1 MTRISKKQPIEPLVE
16 TPFDK
21 LSEFAAHEQKF
32 FAGVRHHKAQIR
44 FQPFEFV
51 LVTYG
56 DFVDKTVLAVHD
68 FVMRKRQ
75 YIIFAVCV
83 RQRKRQFVVHS
94 LPEKRI
100 GLDIRQGIVHPTHV
114 PLEIE
119 AQPAD
124 VGRHRY
130 HRIRRAFFRNRE
142 KSLVR
147 GKQRDVHL
155 LQKLFRFEIVISAE
169 FVRQPFPVL
178 SAIIKIKHAR
188 DGVHAN
194 SVDMIIRCPEVGGGY
209 QETSDFGLAVVVNLS
224 APLVMFALPRV

>member
-1 MTRISKKQPIEPLVE
+1 M
-16 TPFDK
+16 
-21 LSEFAAHEQKF
+21 
-32 FAGVRHHKAQIR
+32 RHHKAQIR

-56 DFVDKTVLAVHD
+56 DFVDKTVLSVHD
-68 FVMRKRQ
+68 FVVRKRQ

-83 RQRKRQFVVHS
+83 RQCERQFVVHF

-100 GLDIRQGIVHPTHV
+100 GLDIRQGIVHPTHI

-142 KSLVR
+142 NPLCAESNATFIFCKTLSL
-147 GKQRDVHL
+147 RDCN
-155 LQKLFRFEIVISAE
+155 FRRICLAAIP
-169 FVRQPFPVL
+169 RPFCNN
-178 SAIIKIKHAR
+178 R
-188 DGVHAN
+188 DKAYSRRRPHGFRRYDN
-194 SVDMIIRCPEVGGGY
+194 S
-209 QETSDFGLAVVVNLS
+209 
-224 APLVMFALPRV
+224 LPRSWRRISGNF